1 LFEDGGAGVPLTSL
15 GGDRVASAEGEL
27 RQRQATASDARHVA
41 IDIDPVC
48 LQLLVKVVAEMFR
61 LDVGNLGLSL
71 LGALLISK
79 REMGDIRKRQT

>member
-1 LFEDGGAGVPLTSL
+1 
-15 GGDRVASAEGEL
+15 
-27 RQRQATASDARHVA
+27 
-41 IDIDPVC
+41 
-48 LQLLVKVVAEMFR
+48 MFR